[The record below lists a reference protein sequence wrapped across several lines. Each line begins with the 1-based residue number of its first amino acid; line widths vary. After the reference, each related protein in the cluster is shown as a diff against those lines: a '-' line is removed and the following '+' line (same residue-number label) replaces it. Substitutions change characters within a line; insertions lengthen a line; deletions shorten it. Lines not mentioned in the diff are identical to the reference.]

1 VPPEIDHLTFLCKF
15 TEGTPNRDNLRIVDD
30 GLPRVIG
37 LNIEGERRKLD
48 RVNQPVLTLQ

>member
-1 VPPEIDHLTFLCKF
+1 VPPEVDHLTFLCEF
-15 TEGTPNRDNLRIVDD
+15 TEGTPNRDNLRIGDD